1 MDGFKHVTGG
11 VTSPPGFKAS
21 GVKAHIKYDRKDLA
35 VIVSEVP
42 AAAAAV
48 FTTNRIKAAPVLVS
62 SRHLADGTA
71 RAIVV
76 NSGCANACTGQKG
89 MEDALEMARITAGC
103 LKCKPDDIFIASTGV
118 IGQQLPM
125 ERLISGI
132 KDAVKNLS
140 RRGGHDAAEAIMTT
154 DKVPK
159 ETAVSFEL
167 DGKTVTIGGM
177 AKGSG
182 MIHPNMATML
192 AFLMSDVNIDSQLLR
207 KALKYA
213 ADRSFNCVTVDGDT
227 STNDSLVILANGL
240 AGNRRIESED
250 EGFQVFRDALTE
262 VCSTLARMIARD
274 GEGATKLVEIRVRNA
289 PSFADARSVAM
300 AVANSSLVKTAIF
313 GEDANWGRI
322 ICAVGYSGVEVDP
335 DKIDIFIGDEKV
347 AENGAATGFSEE
359 NAKKVLEKDEITIL
373 IDLHLGDAEALAWTC
388 DFSYDYVKINADY
401 RT

>member
-1 MDGFKHVTGG
+1 
-11 VTSPPGFKAS
+11 
-21 GVKAHIKYDRKDLA
+21 
-35 VIVSEVP
+35 
-42 AAAAAV
+42 
-48 FTTNRIKAAPVLVS
+48 
-62 SRHLADGTA
+62 
-71 RAIVV
+71 
-76 NSGCANACTGQKG
+76 
-89 MEDALEMARITAGC
+89 
-103 LKCKPDDIFIASTGV
+103 
-118 IGQQLPM
+118 
-125 ERLISGI
+125 
-132 KDAVKNLS
+132 
-140 RRGGHDAAEAIMTT
+140 
-154 DKVPK
+154 
-159 ETAVSFEL
+159 
-167 DGKTVTIGGM
+167 
-177 AKGSG
+177 
-182 MIHPNMATML
+182 
-192 AFLMSDVNIDSQLLR
+192 
-207 KALKYA
+207 
-213 ADRSFNCVTVDGDT
+213 VDGDT